1 MKFGTKAIAIAL
13 LFIGLVLLNFLAIH
27 LPFRAD
33 VTADHIYTLSGGTR
47 SLLSKVEEPVSID
60 FYFSRS
66 SSSIPIEVKDYADR
80 VEEML
85 GQYVRAAHGKI
96 TLRVVDPEPDTPQ
109 EEAATKSGVQ
119 AQRIRAGAEPFY
131 FGVVITQADKQKAI
145 AALTPDREQFL
156 EYDLSELVYSIQQ
169 LDKKKL
175 GLITSLPLQGTPANP
190 MTQQPGGEGQYVV
203 TEWQDTFDIVPVEAT
218 ATELP
223 AHLDALAVV
232 HPENLTPKLQF
243 AIDQFLL
250 AGKPVF
256 LAVDPSSLYF
266 KHQGGQMAMFQGPQ
280 PNVSSDL
287 PVLFGGWGIAY
298 NSQKVVGDN
307 QLATQL
313 QTQNGG
319 VARDPV
325 WLSLT
330 QPNFNAKSLP
340 TAQLNS
346 MMVVESGSIAL
357 APGSNLTLTPL
368 LETTPKAGTLD
379 SAGLQFA
386 QPDDIARQ
394 IKSSGKQTIAA
405 LITGKFK
412 SAFPSGAPKD
422 EPAPDADKKDAPKPA
437 AAPAPAT
444 PALKESSGVS
454 TLLLV
459 ADTDWL
465 LDDYSI
471 RKFQML
477 GQTAAEPLN
486 DNLSFAANS
495 VDFLSGSQDLISIR
509 GKGSSLRPFLVVKRM
524 ETEASEQYEEQ
535 LGALE
540 AQLTAVEGKLTELQ
554 GKKSEGGRLV
564 ATPEVAKA
572 IKDFQSQQANLRG
585 QRRQISLALRRGI
598 NALEHRL
605 LLINLFTA
613 PLLLC
618 AFGLWYHRRRQS

>member
-13 LFIGLVLLNFLAIH
+13 LFVGLVLLNFLAIH

-33 VTADHIYTLSGGTR
+33 VTADRIYTLSSGTR
-47 SLLSKVEEPVSID
+47 SLLGKIEEPVTVD
-60 FYFSRS
+60 LYFSRS
-66 SSSIPIEVKDYADR
+66 SGALPIEVKDYADR

-96 TLRVVDPEPDTPQ
+96 ILHVVDPEPDTPQ
-109 EEAATKSGVQ
+109 EEAATKSGVE
-119 AQRIRAGAEPFY
+119 AQRLRAGADPFY
-131 FGVVITQADKQKAI
+131 FGLVAIQADKQKAI
-145 AALTPDREQFL
+145 ASLTPDREQFL
-156 EYDLSELVYSIQQ
+156 EYDLSELMYSIQQ

-203 TEWQDTFDIVPVEAT
+203 TEWQDTFDLVPVDAT

-223 AHLDALAVV
+223 PKLDALAIV

-256 LAVDPSSLYF
+256 VAVDPSSLYF

-287 PVLFGGWGIAY
+287 PILFGGWGIAY
-298 NSQKVVGDN
+298 NAQKIVGDN
-307 QLATQL
+307 ELAMQL
-313 QTQNGG
+313 QTPNGG

-325 WLSLT
+325 WLGLT
-330 QPNFNAKSLP
+330 SADFNSKSLP
-340 TAQLNS
+340 TAQLSS
-346 MMVVESGSIAL
+346 MMVVESGSVAL
-357 APGSNLTLTPL
+357 APGSTLTFTPL
-368 LETTPKAGTLD
+368 VETTGKAGDLD
-379 SAGLQFA
+379 AAGLQFA

-394 IKSSGKQTIAA
+394 IVPSGKKTIAA

-412 SAFPSGAPKD
+412 SAFPGGAPKD

-437 AAPAPAT
+437 PAPA
-444 PALKESSGVS
+444 AAFLKESTGNS
-454 TLLLV
+454 TLLV
-459 ADTDWL
+459 IADTDWL

-471 RKFQML
+471 RKFQMM

-495 VDFLSGSQDLISIR
+495 LDFLSGSQDLISIR
-509 GKGSSLRPFLVVKRM
+509 GKGSSLRPFLVVKKM
-524 ETEASEQYEEQ
+524 ETEASEKYEEQ

-540 AQLTAVEGKLTELQ
+540 AQLTSVEGKLTELQ
-554 GKKSEGGRLV
+554 GKKTEGGRLV
-564 ATPEVAKA
+564 ATPEMAKA
-572 IKDFQSQQANLRG
+572 IKDFQAQEANLRG

-598 NALEHRL
+598 DSLEHRL
-605 LLINLFTA
+605 LVINLFA
-613 PLLLC
+613 SPLLLC
-618 AFGLWYHRRRQS
+618 GFGLWYHRRRLKS